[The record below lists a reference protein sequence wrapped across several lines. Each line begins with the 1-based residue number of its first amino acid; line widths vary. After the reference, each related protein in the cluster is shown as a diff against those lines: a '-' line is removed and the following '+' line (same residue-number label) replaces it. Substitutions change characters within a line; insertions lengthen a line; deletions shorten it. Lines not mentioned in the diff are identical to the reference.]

1 MIARRGP
8 VKAAVRL
15 QAPVGRN
22 AKRDAAGGLRMARP
36 APRTQVGRLVPALG
50 AVIRQARKQG
60 HLTLLQLAASTRLS
74 ISYLS
79 QIERNLLTPSV
90 STLKVIADSLG
101 IPAGTLMFS
110 QQSRNP
116 GPLAVVMRKGKRK
129 RLSLPESSIVYEL
142 LTPDLR
148 RRSSV
153 LWLVAEPGAKSGNA
167 ITHEGEDVVVVLKGK
182 LRIHAGGVWHTLAR
196 GDSMFFNSE
205 LPHHWENAGSTT
217 AEAIWVSA
225 PPSF

>member
-1 MIARRGP
+1 MKRIART
-8 VKAAVRL
+8 
-15 QAPVGRN
+15 
-22 AKRDAAGGLRMARP
+22 AGAD
-36 APRTQVGRLVPALG
+36 APRIARLGLGQRTPRTAAPRGGRRVPEAGQLLPALG
-50 AVIRQARKQG
+50 AVIRHARKQG
-60 HLTLLQLAASTRLS
+60 ELTLQQVAARTRLS

-110 QQSRNP
+110 PQSRSP
-116 GPLAVVMRKGKRK
+116 GPLAVVQRKGSRK
-129 RLSLPESSIVYEL
+129 QLRLPESNIVYDL

-153 LWLVAEPGAKSGNA
+153 LWLTAQPGARSGSSIA
-167 ITHEGEDVVVVLKGK
+167 HEGEDVVVLLRGK
-182 LRIHAGGVWHTLAR
+182 LRIRVGDVWHALAR
-196 GDSMFFNSE
+196 GDSIYFNSE
-205 LPHHWENAGSTT
+205 LPHHWENPGPAI
-217 AEAIWVSA
+217 AEAIWISA